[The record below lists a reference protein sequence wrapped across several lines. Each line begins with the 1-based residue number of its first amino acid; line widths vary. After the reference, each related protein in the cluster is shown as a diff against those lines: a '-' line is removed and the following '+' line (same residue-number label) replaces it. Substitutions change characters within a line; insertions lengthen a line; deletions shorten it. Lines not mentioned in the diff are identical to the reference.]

1 MATPTSPRREASLF
15 KLALPLWQGF
25 FCLKSCSYINQ
36 YVGRQ
41 ICSDLDL
48 LKNEHIIDTYSTI

>member
-25 FCLKSCSYINQ
+25 FCLKLSSYINR

-48 LKNEHIIDTYSTI
+48 LKNEHKIDTYSTI